1 MIRRIIL
8 ILKAETF
15 RSFIMQKR
23 YLLNSLF
30 FIIALYLI
38 FCGIYFAAKHLTS
51 GSASTTG
58 VFFRSLS
65 GYLIW
70 FFAVSI
76 LGNFGIS
83 LSEEAEI
90 GTLEQIY
97 LSTKEVLIIFTVR
110 CIVNFFITF
119 IQALFLLVFICITY
133 RVAFE
138 FSYNLC
144 VPFLLLAIGVYGFG
158 LIIGGFTIRYKR
170 AGPMVGI
177 IQILS
182 FLLSF
187 LPLSKHSIIIALF
200 IPITKGTEVINHLL
214 SKTPD
219 YLNNYNTH
227 LLILFCHAVL
237 YLMMGIIIF
246 KCFEKSAKKKGNLG
260 HY

>member
-1 MIRRIIL
+1 MIKRIIL
-8 ILKAETF
+8 ILKAEIF
-15 RSFIMQKR
+15 RSFIIQKR
-23 YLLNSLF
+23 YLLNSVL
-30 FIIALYLI
+30 FIITLYLL
-38 FCGIYFAAKHLTS
+38 FCGIYFAAKHLTPS
-51 GSASTTG
+51 STSTTG
-58 VFFRSLS
+58 FFSRSLT

-70 FFAVSI
+70 LFAISI

-83 LSEEAEI
+83 LSEETEK

-97 LSTKEVLIIFTVR
+97 LSFTEVLIIFTVR
-110 CIVNFFITF
+110 CIVNFIITL
-119 IQALFLLVFICITY
+119 IEALFLLVFICITY
-133 RVAFE
+133 QVVFE

-158 LIIGGFTIRYKR
+158 LIIGGLTIRYKR
-170 AGPMVGI
+170 AGPMVGV

-187 LPLSKHSIIIALF
+187 LPLSKHSILIALF

-219 YLNNYNTH
+219 YFINYNSH